1 MPGID
6 QFICNFSLLNR
17 LDFGA
22 AFNPKPR
29 LVLGDGDGTVNRRS
43 LIGCRYWKNTAAQ
56 GDHKIYEQEFPG
68 IEHYN
73 MLSKSCP
80 INYIVERLIGTAD
93 YPLPDEVSSKS
104 DTMKIRL
111 F

>member
-1 MPGID
+1 M
-6 QFICNFSLLNR
+6 
-17 LDFGA
+17 
-22 AFNPKPR
+22 
-29 LVLGDGDGTVNRRS
+29 VLGDGDGTVNKRS

-56 GDHKIYEQEFPG
+56 AGRKIFEQEFPG

-73 MLSKSCP
+73 MLSQAAP
-80 INYIVERLIGTAD
+80 INYIVENLIGIAD
-93 YPLPDEVSSKS
+93 YPQKDEITSKS

>member
-1 MPGID
+1 M
-6 QFICNFSLLNR
+6 
-17 LDFGA
+17 
-22 AFNPKPR
+22 
-29 LVLGDGDGTVNRRS
+29 VLGDGDGTVNRRS

-56 GDHKIYEQEFPG
+56 GGHKIYEHEFNG

-73 MLSKSCP
+73 MLSKPGP
-80 INYIVERLIGTAD
+80 INYIVERLTGVAD
-93 YPLPDEVSSKS
+93 YPHDDEISSNS

>member
-1 MPGID
+1 M
-6 QFICNFSLLNR
+6 QTFSFSLFINR
-17 LDFGA
+17 IDFGPS
-22 AFNPKPR
+22 FNPKPSF
-29 LVLGDGDGTVNRRS
+29 VLGDGDGTVNKRS

-56 GDHKIYEQEFPG
+56 ADHEIYEQEFPG

-73 MLSKSCP
+73 MLSRSEP
-80 INYIVERLIGTAD
+80 INYIVERLIGVAD
-93 YPLPDEVSSKS
+93 YPRKDEITCKS